1 MQAESVSREDIVATF
16 RSAMVGHFRSHVP
29 GTSINESTLIAGDY
43 LNHSTSSLMLLETI
57 GAEPTEF
64 ADDLMS
70 WRPRTYEEH
79 FSESGFRDRN
89 LAIAAYRR
97 APPRPLRRGRG
108 KVARRSLDHCRRGG
122 RRAWQSQHRLDRTCE
137 HAAQRLRV
145 LIDEANASPTAR
157 RCRAG
162 RRRQV
167 G

>member
-16 RSAMVGHFRSHVP
+16 RPAKVGHFRSHVP

-57 GAEPTEF
+57 GAELTEF

-79 FSESGFRDRN
+79 FSEAGFRDRN

-97 APPRPLRRGRG
+97 APPRPLRRA
-108 KVARRSLDHCRRGG
+108 VARLH
-122 RRAWQSQHRLDRTCE
+122 
-137 HAAQRLRV
+137 
-145 LIDEANASPTAR
+145 DEALTIVGEVAGELGNRNTASTGPANMPPSA
-157 RCRAG
+157 CG
-162 RRRQV
+162 C
-167 G
+167 